1 MENKRCAYYFA
12 PNITE
17 PPLMILKFANP
28 SGHPKMSITAWL
40 HWPVSESNSSLSSHS
55 HLRLRAQ
62 QSASCGILVFMAT
75 FWQPGA
81 WLSFYHRT
89 SVLTFPEIR
98 HLPKHN
104 HNIEKQR
111 AELYQGVT
119 NLRIASLL
127 TFCVWLES
135 WCQKRN
141 LAFSE
146 GTIDIAALW
155 ATNPSDHLIAEC
167 YRGRYLDTETTTTKT
182 PDSSTVENN
191 ERVRGIK
198 YCHGLRSP
206 GIKINQWWLAPAVWP
221 WSWETVSRPL
231 IGPWPP
237 CWPLIGW
244 WHRELLPR
252 IRYQ

>member
-1 MENKRCAYYFA
+1 MENKRCAFYFA
-12 PNITE
+12 QDITE
-17 PPLMILKFANP
+17 PPLTILKFA
-28 SGHPKMSITAWL
+28 SKIA
-40 HWPVSESNSSLSSHS
+40 WPVSESNSSLSSHS
-55 HLRLRAQ
+55 HLLLRAQ

-89 SVLTFPEIR
+89 SVLTFPDIR

-119 NLRIASLL
+119 NLKIASLL
-127 TFCVWLES
+127 TICVWLES

-141 LAFSE
+141 LAFCG

-167 YRGRYLDTETTTTKT
+167 YRGRYLDTQRQQQPK
-182 PDSSTVENN
+182 
-191 ERVRGIK
+191 
-198 YCHGLRSP
+198 L
-206 GIKINQWWLAPAVWP
+206 Q
-221 WSWETVSRPL
+221 SRAQSQ
-231 IGPWPP
+231 IM
-237 CWPLIGW
+237 
-244 WHRELLPR
+244 RESEG
-252 IRYQ
+252 